1 MMFLP
6 GNNRLHVKPTY
17 RRMCKFSIFVHLLT
31 LFAINKYYTST
42 YAILVSLH
50 ETEHLSYKA
59 RIHTYFRK
67 LILPEKPI

>member
-42 YAILVSLH
+42 YAILVSLY
-50 ETEHLSYKA
+50 ETAPCWFRERIGQTYLSA
-59 RIHTYFRK
+59 
-67 LILPEKPI
+67 